1 MCYFKII
8 INKSECTK
16 AAEVLLPT
24 CLVPDAIKKK
34 LIQHFTFLTSNRY
47 GSRLGRMLELSMVT
61 FGSCQ
66 IPIIFLQHLQNIF
79 DFVLFHT
86 LNVLITQAKVRI
98 IILSSKYLAL
108 KVLKPVGTF
117 YRFASK
123 NPLNPI
129 GCGFEIL
136 LVL

>member
-8 INKSECTK
+8 IKNCLWSPL
-16 AAEVLLPT
+16 VLAKYQPSFFNICKT
-24 CLVPDAIKKK
+24 S
-34 LIQHFTFLTSNRY
+34 LTLYFFIS
-47 GSRLGRMLELSMVT
+47 
-61 FGSCQ
+61 
-66 IPIIFLQHLQNIF
+66 
-79 DFVLFHT
+79 

-98 IILSSKYLAL
+98 IILSNKHFAL

-129 GCGFEIL
+129 GCGFENIL

>member
-8 INKSECTK
+8 INSKSECTK
-16 AAEVLLPT
+16 AVEVLLPT

-47 GSRLGRMLELSMVT
+47 GSRLGRMLELSMIT

-66 IPIIFLQHLQNIF
+66 IPTSFFNICKTSLTLYF
-79 DFVLFHT
+79 SIS

-98 IILSSKYLAL
+98 IILLSKYLAL
-108 KVLKPVGTF
+108 KVLKVIPYF
-117 YRFASK
+117 MY
-123 NPLNPI
+123 
-129 GCGFEIL
+129 L
-136 LVL
+136 LDFRERI